1 MAYSGWEIG
10 EEDRAMLLTLFRPQ
24 FPDVIAHHVTLSP
37 GVKKGTPAP
46 DAADIRVVGYVKGE
60 GVEALI
66 VEVNGTTKRER
77 GGHYHITWSIDREA
91 GFQPVHSN
99 DLIAEK
105 GFERIVSVIPI
116 KTIPK
121 VFY

>member
-1 MAYSGWEIG
+1 MAYSGWEIDEG
-10 EEDRAMLLTLFRPQ
+10 DRAYLLTIFVPQ

-37 GVKKGTPAP
+37 GVKKDSPAP
-46 DAADIRVVGYVKGE
+46 EAADIRVVGYVKGE
-60 GVEALI
+60 HVETLV
-66 VEVNGTTKRER
+66 VEVNGTTERER

-91 GFQPVHSN
+91 GAVPVHSN

-105 GFERIVSVIPI
+105 GFERLVSVIPI
-116 KTIPK
+116 KTTPK

>member
-1 MAYSGWEIG
+1 MAYSGWEIDEG
-10 EEDRAMLLTLFRPQ
+10 SRADLMNLFRPQ

-37 GVKKGTPAP
+37 GVKKGSDAP
-46 DAADIRVVGYVKGE
+46 EPADIRVVGYVKGE
-60 GVEALI
+60 GVEALV
-66 VEVNGTTKRER
+66 VEVNGTTERER

-91 GFQPVHSN
+91 GFLPVHSN
-99 DLIAEK
+99 NLIEEQ

-116 KTIPK
+116 KTTPK